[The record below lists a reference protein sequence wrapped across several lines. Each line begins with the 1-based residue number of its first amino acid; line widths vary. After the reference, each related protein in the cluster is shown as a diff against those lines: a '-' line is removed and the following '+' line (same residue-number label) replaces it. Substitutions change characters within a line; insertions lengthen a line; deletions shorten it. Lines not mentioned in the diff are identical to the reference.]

1 MNKTKQPWYKST
13 WFIAPVILLLVW
25 ATPIVAYQTY
35 YFVARHIDDGNVV
48 VEVAPELGE
57 CSHEEIREVV
67 EVAKDAFHEEFPY
80 SRLDKIKTGF
90 CTDNRV
96 TFVIYFRPGIFDDN
110 GLSTLQSDGTALF
123 GFTFEKTE
131 QGQWKYI
138 GYSSGW

>member
-13 WFIAPVILLLVW
+13 WFIAPVALLLVW

-48 VEVAPELGE
+48 VEVSPELGE
-57 CSHEEIREVV
+57 CSREEIGEVV
-67 EVAKDAFHEEFPY
+67 ELAKETFHEEFTY

-90 CTDNRV
+90 CRDDRV
-96 TFVIYFRPGIFDDN
+96 TFVIYFRPGIVDDN
-110 GLSTLQSDGTALF
+110 VSTLQSDGTASF

-131 QGQWKYI
+131 QGQWKHI
-138 GYSSGW
+138 GCSSSW